1 MFIKTKALLQRG
13 VTLVE
18 TIVFI
23 VIVSVGV
30 IGLVSVLSPLVMYS
44 AEPMQQKQLMA
55 IAESLLSEILHQPYT
70 WCDPDDI
77 KASTALSY
85 ADCTNSQDKG
95 GAALT
100 SATPIGEGRSNTA
113 PTKTLDNVADYG
125 NFNMNDVTDAA
136 GNNAMTGYRAEVAV
150 SRAGV
155 ALGAATDD
163 AALAITVKVTR
174 GSESYSLTGYRYRY
188 APRT

>member
-30 IGLVSVLSPLVMYS
+30 IGLVSVMSPLVMYS

-70 WCDPDDI
+70 WCDPDDA
-77 KASTALSY
+77 KASIALSY

-100 SATPIGEGRSNTA
+100 SATPSDEGRSSTA

-136 GNNAMTGYRAEVAV
+136 GNNPMTGYKAEVDV

-155 ALGAATDD
+155 ALGAASDD